1 MKTRILVGVVW
12 IPVLIVV
19 LVFLP
24 AIFAGIATGVISAVC
39 MLELRHALGEGKNR
53 FDVLY
58 CILAF
63 LPALF
68 NSLDMD
74 ERLITSVYFVAL
86 AAVFFEYALRYE
98 KGRKVEVR
106 HIFGNVF
113 AVYVLPYSMT
123 SVVALRT
130 FGGEFGRV
138 LVLAPFVAAFLTDAG
153 AYFVGIFMGKRKCFP
168 RISPKKT
175 VAGLVG
181 GIVIGVGAMFLYW
194 WILTLIYPVL
204 AFPYAA
210 VLVTGL
216 AGAFATV
223 FGDLAFSLIKR
234 VADIKDYGK
243 LLPGHG
249 GMLDRFDSLVF
260 AAPVVYLCI
269 ITFFSRV
276 IL

>member
-1 MKTRILVGVVW
+1 MRTRILVGVIW

-24 AIFAGIATGVISAVC
+24 AVFAGVATGIISVVC
-39 MLELRHALGEGKNR
+39 MLELRHALGEPRSR

-58 CILAF
+58 SVFAF
-63 LPALF
+63 MPAMF

-74 ERLITSVYFVAL
+74 ERLITSAYFVAL

-98 KGRKVEVR
+98 KGREIKVS
-106 HIFGNVF
+106 HIFGTVF
-113 AVYVLPYSMT
+113 AVYVLPYSVT

-130 FGGEFGRV
+130 VGEFGR
-138 LVLAPFVAAFLTDAG
+138 LYVLAPFVSAFLTDAG
-153 AYFVGIFMGKRKCFP
+153 AYFVGVFLGKHKCFP

-175 VAGLVG
+175 VEGLVG
-181 GIVIGVGAMFLYW
+181 GIVIGTGTMFLYW
-194 WILTLIYPVL
+194 WVLTLLHPEL
-204 AFPYAA
+204 PFPYWA
-210 VLVTGL
+210 VFVTGIL
-216 AGAFATV
+216 GALATV

-260 AAPVVYLCI
+260 AAPVVYICM
-269 ITFFSRV
+269 ITFFPLV
-276 IL
+276 I

>member
-24 AIFAGIATGVISAVC
+24 AVFAGIATGVISAVC
-39 MLELRHALGEGKNR
+39 MLELRHALGEKKSR
-53 FDVLY
+53 FDAVY
-58 CILAF
+58 CVFAF

-68 NSLDMD
+68 NSLDID
-74 ERLITSVYFVAL
+74 EHIITSIYFVAL
-86 AAVFFEYALRYE
+86 GAVFFEYAWRYE
-98 KGRKVEVR
+98 KNQELKVS
-106 HIFGNVF
+106 HIFGTVF

-130 FGGEFGRV
+130 FGEYGKV
-138 LVLAPFVAAFLTDAG
+138 LVLAPFVAAFITDAG
-153 AYFVGIFMGKRKCFP
+153 AYFVGIFFGKRHCFP

-181 GIVIGVGAMFLYW
+181 GIVIGAAAMFLYW
-194 WILTLIYPVL
+194 WILTLIFPAL
-204 AFPYAA
+204 TFPYAA
-210 VLVTGL
+210 IFVMGL
-216 AGAFATV
+216 AGALATV

-269 ITFFSRV
+269 ITFV
-276 IL
+276 PGLAL

>member
-1 MKTRILVGVVW
+1 MRTRILVGVIW

-24 AIFAGIATGVISAVC
+24 AIFAGVATGVISAVC
-39 MLELRHALGEGKNR
+39 MLELRHALGEKKNR
-53 FDVLY
+53 FDIVY
-58 CILAF
+58 SVFAF

-74 ERLITSVYFVAL
+74 DRLITSVYFVAL

-98 KGRKVEVR
+98 KKQEIKVS
-106 HIFGNVF
+106 HIFGTVF
-113 AVYVLPYSMT
+113 AVYILPYSMT

-130 FGGEFGRV
+130 FTEFGRV

-153 AYFVGIFMGKRKCFP
+153 AYFVGVFMGRRKCFP

-194 WILTLIYPVL
+194 WVLTLIFPQL
-204 AFPYAA
+204 AFPYVA

-216 AGAFATV
+216 FGTLATI

-260 AAPVVYLCI
+260 AAPVVFICI
-269 ITFFSRV
+269 TTFFPV
-276 IL
+276 LAI

>member
-1 MKTRILVGVVW
+1 MKTRILVGIVW

-24 AIFAGIATGVISAVC
+24 AVFAGIATGVISAVC
-39 MLELRHALGEGKNR
+39 MQELRHALGEKKSK
-53 FDVLY
+53 FDIFYVVF
-58 CILAF
+58 AF
-63 LPALF
+63 TPAML
-68 NSLDMD
+68 NSLDVN
-74 ERLITSVYFVAL
+74 ERIITAVYFVAL
-86 AAVFFEYALRYE
+86 ALVFFEYAWRYE
-98 KGRKVEVR
+98 KGHSIKVS
-106 HIFGNVF
+106 HIFGTVF

-130 FGGEFGRV
+130 FGDFGAV
-138 LVLAPFVAAFLTDAG
+138 YVLAPFVAAFLTDAG

-181 GIVIGVGAMFLYW
+181 GVVIGVGAMFLYW
-194 WILTLIYPVL
+194 WILTLIYPAL
-204 AFPYAA
+204 PFPYAR
-210 VLVTGL
+210 VLITGL
-216 AGAFATV
+216 LGSTATI
-223 FGDLAFSLIKR
+223 FGDLAFSVIKR

-260 AAPVVYLCI
+260 AAPVVYMCV
-269 ITFFSRV
+269 ITFFPAV
-276 IL
+276 IV

>member
-1 MKTRILVGVVW
+1 MRTRILVGVIW

-24 AIFAGIATGVISAVC
+24 AIFAGVATGVISAVC
-39 MLELRHALGEGKNR
+39 MLELRHALGEKKNR
-53 FDVLY
+53 FDILY
-58 CILAF
+58 SVFAF

-74 ERLITSVYFVAL
+74 DRLITSVYFVAL

-98 KGRKVEVR
+98 KNQVIKVR
-106 HIFGNVF
+106 HIFGTVF
-113 AVYVLPYSMT
+113 AVYILPYSMT

-130 FGGEFGRV
+130 FTEFGRV

-153 AYFVGIFMGKRKCFP
+153 AYFVGVFMGKRKCFP

-194 WILTLIYPVL
+194 WILTLIYPQL
-204 AFPYAA
+204 AFPYVA

-216 AGAFATV
+216 FGALATI

-260 AAPVVYLCI
+260 AAPVVFICI
-269 ITFFSRV
+269 TTFFPV
-276 IL
+276 LAI